1 MILPDTSVWID
12 LLSFHPRQ
20 LPAQDQL
27 VRFVTCGPII
37 QEVVQGLRPHPSTD
51 ALREAFLALPRIS
64 DPLGIHT
71 FLHGAEIYQLGR
83 AKGFT
88 IRSSAD
94 CLIAAI
100 AIENRIPVWHK
111 DRDFTAI
118 ARFTSLRAVTRLQ
131 FGPC

>member
-1 MILPDTSVWID
+1 LIVPDTSIWID
-12 LLSFHPRQ
+12 LLSLHPKQ
-20 LPAQDQL
+20 LPTQDQL

-37 QEVVQGLRPHPSTD
+37 QEVLQGLRPHPSAD
-51 ALREAFLALPRIS
+51 SFREAFLALPRIS
-64 DPLGIHT
+64 DPLRIRT

-83 AKGFT
+83 AKGLT

-111 DRDFTAI
+111 DRDFSTI
-118 ARFTSLRAVTRLQ
+118 ARFTSLRAVTRLESV
-131 FGPC
+131 P

>member
-1 MILPDTSVWID
+1 LILPDTSIWID
-12 LLSFHPRQ
+12 LLSLHPKG
-20 LPAQDQL
+20 LPTQDQL

-37 QEVVQGLRPHPSTD
+37 QEVLQGLRSHPSTE
-51 ALREAFLALPRIS
+51 AFREAFLALPPIS
-64 DPLGIHT
+64 DPLGIRT
-71 FLHGAEIYQLGR
+71 FLHGAEIYQVGR

-111 DRDFTAI
+111 NRDFSTI
-118 ARFTSLRAVTRLQ
+118 ARFTSLRAVTQLQ
-131 FGPC
+131 SEA

>member
-1 MILPDTSVWID
+1 LILPDTSVWID

-88 IRSSAD
+88 IRSPVGVPAQPK
-94 CLIAAI
+94 AI
-100 AIENRIPVWHK
+100 PP
-111 DRDFTAI
+111 
-118 ARFTSLRAVTRLQ
+118 ARFRYSTNVFRSKSSFAVDL
-131 FGPC
+131 GM